1 MKAMEG
7 ITIEEMAKRLGKPYK
22 TIAQRI
28 LRGGYEPIF
37 SGNLYSEEI
46 YEEIKKSRGK
56 GRPKKKPETAPEKP
70 AKNKE

>member
-7 ITIEEMAKRLGKPYK
+7 ITIEEMADKLKLPYK

-37 SGNLYSEEI
+37 SGNLYSEEV
-46 YEEIKKSRGK
+46 YEKIKKSRGK
-56 GRPKKKPETAPEKP
+56 GRPKKP
-70 AKNKE
+70 KEDKK